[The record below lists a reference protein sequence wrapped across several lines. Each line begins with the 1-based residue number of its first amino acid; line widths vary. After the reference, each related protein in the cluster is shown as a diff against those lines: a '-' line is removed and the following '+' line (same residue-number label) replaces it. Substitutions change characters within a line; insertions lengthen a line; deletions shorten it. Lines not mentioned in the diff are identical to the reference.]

1 MAKNSKTE
9 PHFSGLSGNLIR
21 NSWFLY
27 DLFSNVRII
36 FFTELS
42 SNGSSWCK
50 ETNAT
55 ISVQRGCFLFTNHYF
70 FLVALTRHSYHSPF
84 WIKCIIHTYSSIR
97 MRAKGL
103 HHVLLS
109 IITLCVSYLALEV
122 QLKVLKIHSFNK
134 YLLSILYSIGIRDNS
149 KGILYNIYFILL
161 FFHTGQIIF
170 RGLKELVQGQT
181 LSQWQWPSIFSPH
194 QGSANYGPHV
204 KFNLEPIFARQ
215 EIGVQF
221 LGWEDPLEEEMA
233 THSSILA

>member
-9 PHFSGLSGNLIR
+9 THFSGLSGNLIR

-181 LSQWQWPSIFSPH
+181 LSQ
-194 QGSANYGPHV
+194 
-204 KFNLEPIFARQ
+204 
-215 EIGVQF
+215 
-221 LGWEDPLEEEMA
+221 
-233 THSSILA
+233 

>member
-1 MAKNSKTE
+1 M
-9 PHFSGLSGNLIR
+9 
-21 NSWFLY
+21 
-27 DLFSNVRII
+27 
-36 FFTELS
+36 
-42 SNGSSWCK
+42 
-50 ETNAT
+50 
-55 ISVQRGCFLFTNHYF
+55 
-70 FLVALTRHSYHSPF
+70 PF
-84 WIKCIIHTYSSIR
+84 WIKCIIQTYSSIR
-97 MRAKGL
+97 MRAKRL

-134 YLLSILYSIGIRDNS
+134 HFLSILYGIGISDNS

-161 FFHTGQIIF
+161 FFHTVKIIF

-194 QGSANYGPHV
+194 QGSAHYGPHV
-204 KFNLEPIFARQ
+204 KFNLETIFARQ
-215 EIGVQF
+215 ESGVQF